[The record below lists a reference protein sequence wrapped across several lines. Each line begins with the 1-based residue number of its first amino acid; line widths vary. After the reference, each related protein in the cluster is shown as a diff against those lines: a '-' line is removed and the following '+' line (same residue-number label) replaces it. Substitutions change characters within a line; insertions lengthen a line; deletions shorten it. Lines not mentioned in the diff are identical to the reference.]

1 MGYWDV
7 KSISENQTL
16 SNSYG
21 KFKCKWNDEK

>member
-1 MGYWDV
+1 MWYWDV
-7 KSISENQTL
+7 KSISENQNI